1 MKNIKVLILL
11 AFSSSVMGLETDNFL
26 GELNPPK
33 DSSDVINKFVNSSID
48 EYLLKKESNLR
59 SKGCSEVR
67 EKVLKSFRGWV
78 VHAIEQYID
87 EQVSDD
93 YLFPK
98 RDHSYGDYF
107 KKSIYYN
114 RKIDLL
120 KLKHL
125 SRNINVNGIIIGSD
139 KLSHFISTGIRY
151 YYFYQSKI
159 EDGYSEQKALERAI
173 NYGVFTEKSVLG
185 KLTSKVFSHA
195 DLEAN
200 YQGFLLNKEFCSEAN
215 PFVNF
220 NGTWKRVRDFDIRN
234 YVNPY
239 WSEVF
244 NPSYYTSWR
253 WKMVKPII
261 IKKYCSLNES
271 NQIVSRLKKYSLFAE
286 KSESVR
292 YISRL
297 EERGD
302 LPDRTGQVMSMSCFN
317 Y

>member
-1 MKNIKVLILL
+1 MNIIKALILL
-11 AFSSSVMGLETDNFL
+11 AFSYAAFGLETDNFL

-33 DSSDVINKFVNSSID
+33 DSTQIINEFVNSSID
-48 EYLLKKESNLR
+48 NYLLKKASSLK
-59 SKGCSEVR
+59 SIGCTDVR

-87 EQVSDD
+87 EQVSDE

-98 RDHSYGDYF
+98 RDHTNGDYF
-107 KKSIYYN
+107 KRSIYYN
-114 RKIDLL
+114 RKMDLL

-125 SRNINVNGIIIGSD
+125 SRNINVNGIVIGSD

-151 YYFYQSKI
+151 YYFYQNKV
-159 EDGYSEQKALERAI
+159 EDGYSEQEALERAV

-200 YQGFLLNKEFCSEAN
+200 YQGFLLNKEFCDEVS
-215 PFVNF
+215 PFINF
-220 NGTWKRVRDFDIRN
+220 DGTWKRVRDFDIRN

-261 IKKYCSLNES
+261 
-271 NQIVSRLKKYSLFAE
+271 LKVLY
-286 KSESVR
+286 
-292 YISRL
+292 
-297 EERGD
+297 
-302 LPDRTGQVMSMSCFN
+302 
-317 Y
+317 